1 MRDSLIIIMYAKR
14 AGPHGPTYGPGMYY
28 DSTMGLKKKPQVIS
42 LTSLATSQSTGN
54 NQGNLFYITTTGT
67 PPLHSVFFVRCLH
80 CAYRYVVLGVL
91 CIYLVLRV

>member
-1 MRDSLIIIMYAKR
+1 MAQPTGLECIMTQRWVK
-14 AGPHGPTYGPGMYY
+14 
-28 DSTMGLKKKPQVIS
+28 KKKPQVIS